1 MLMKHLASF
10 VTVADEFTAASTLN
24 QQNAEQWPTN
34 GGYLNLNRRND
45 QQKGRT
51 PKQYIGFVCQVC
63 HCQNQN
69 TVIYKILFTI
79 TIATISAIIV
89 FIIIGILV
97 VAIPVE
103 TLELP
108 LCTQWRT
115 IVRIIGNLT
124 NVAHIMQLKWVLCV
138 FESLSY

>member
-1 MLMKHLASF
+1 MAGQWRGFEL
-10 VTVADEFTAASTLN
+10 
-24 QQNAEQWPTN
+24 EQK
-34 GGYLNLNRRND
+34 ND

-103 TLELP
+103 TLKLP
-108 LCTQWRT
+108 LCTQRRT

-124 NVAHIMQLKWVLCV
+124 NVAHIMQLKWVMSV
-138 FESLSY
+138 FF